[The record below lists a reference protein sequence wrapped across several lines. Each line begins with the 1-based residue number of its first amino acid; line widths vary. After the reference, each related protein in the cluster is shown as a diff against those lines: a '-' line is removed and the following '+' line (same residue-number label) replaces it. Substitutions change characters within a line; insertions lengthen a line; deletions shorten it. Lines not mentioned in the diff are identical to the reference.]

1 MILFPT
7 IPSVMSKNRFTVYA
21 FVLMSALWAP
31 LHAAAEPPPR
41 FALPLECQPN
51 KNCFIQNLFDH
62 DPSEGYRDYHCGT
75 LSYDGHTGTDIRVPD
90 LRAMQQGVA
99 VLAAANGKVR
109 AVRDGMEDRSVREI
123 GKDAIRNRE
132 AGNSVLIDHGD
143 GWLTLY
149 AHLKKGSVT
158 VAPGDSVVQGKK
170 LGLVGLSG
178 NTEFPHLHFEVKKR
192 GQSVDPFTSTRNEA
206 ACPASAGTGLWN
218 AETDTLLQYVPT
230 GVLAGGFAGHPPAQ
244 EEVLRGDASLAE
256 PMTPGSPALVFWVN
270 LFGMQA
276 GDIETVKIFAPD
288 GSLFAQKSGEI
299 DRSKAQW
306 LSLLGRNKRAD
317 SWPAGIYRGEY
328 RLTRMSEGHRQEVLK
343 WSASVTVK

>member
-1 MILFPT
+1 MSNKLF
-7 IPSVMSKNRFTVYA
+7 SAYA
-21 FVLMSALWAP
+21 FILLSALWVP
-31 LHAAAEPPPR
+31 LHAAAADPPPR

-75 LSYDGHTGTDIRVPD
+75 LSYNGHTGTDIRLPD

-109 AVRDGMEDRSVREI
+109 AVRDGMEDRSVRET
-123 GKDAIRNRE
+123 GKDAIRGRE

-149 AHLKKGSVT
+149 AHMKNGSVA
-158 VAPGDSVVQGKK
+158 VAPGDSVVQGTK

-178 NTEFPHLHFEVKKR
+178 NTEFPHLHFEVKNH
-192 GQSVDPFTSTRNEA
+192 SVSIDPFTSSGNA
-206 ACPASAGTGLWN
+206 VDCPEKSAGLWN

-230 GVLAGGFAGHPPAQ
+230 GVLAGGFVDHPPTQ
-244 EEVLRGDASLAE
+244 EEVLRGDASLAG
-256 PMTPGSPALVFWVN
+256 PMTPVSPALVFWVN

-276 GDIETVKIFAPD
+276 GDTENVKIFAPD

-306 LSLLGRNKRAD
+306 LSLLGRKNRAG
-317 SWPAGIYRGEY
+317 SWPAGVYRGEY
-328 RLTRMSEGHRQEVLK
+328 RLTRMYEGRRQEVLK

>member
-1 MILFPT
+1 M
-7 IPSVMSKNRFTVYA
+7 MSNSRFTAYA
-21 FVLMSALWAP
+21 VVLVAALWGP
-31 LHAAAEPPPR
+31 LHVASADPSPR

-62 DPSEGYRDYHCGT
+62 DPSDGYRDYHCGT
-75 LSYDGHTGTDIRVPD
+75 LSYNGHTGTDIRLPD

-109 AVRDGMEDRSVREI
+109 AVRDGMEDKSVRET
-123 GKDAIRNRE
+123 GKDALRNRE

-149 AHLKKGSVT
+149 AHLKKGSVA
-158 VAPGDSVVQGKK
+158 VAPGDLVLQGQK

-192 GQSVDPFTSTRNEA
+192 GQSVDPFAPEPNQTGCPGSA
-206 ACPASAGTGLWN
+206 AAVLWD
-218 AETDTLLQYVPT
+218 AETNALLQYVPT
-230 GVLAGGFAGHPPAQ
+230 GVLAGGFAGHPPTQ
-244 EEVLRGDASLAE
+244 EEVLRGDANLAE
-256 PMTPGSPALVFWVN
+256 PMMPGSPALVFWVN

-288 GSLFAQKSGEI
+288 GILFAQKSGEI

-306 LSLLGRNKRAD
+306 LTLLGRNKRAGP
-317 SWPAGIYRGEY
+317 WAAGLYRGEY
-328 RLTRMSEGHRQEVLK
+328 SLSRMSEGRRLDVLK